1 MCIFVAFYIRNS
13 FPLKRLEEFFVA
25 FSDAAW
31 GMPLLLLL
39 MGGGFYFMFYS
50 GFLPFRYLRHAINVL
65 RGKYDDPND
74 PGDIN
79 HFEALSAALA
89 ATVGMGNISGVAVAI
104 AIGGPGVLFWMWVSA
119 FVGMATKFFT
129 CSLSVMYRGH
139 DSVGHLEGGPM
150 YVIETGLGK
159 KWKPLAVLFA
169 VAGLFGTLPI
179 FQANQLTQV
188 VREVLLAP
196 HGLTTTDPFY
206 TNLTIGLGLVFI
218 TSLVIFGGIQRI
230 GHVAGK
236 MVPGM
241 VILYMLSV
249 FYIMFTNYT
258 AIPGA
263 FAMIFEDAFTAQTM
277 LGGAVGAIIIAGA
290 RRAAFSNE
298 AGIGTASM
306 MHGAAK
312 TDEPIRE
319 GLVAMLGPFID
330 TIVVCTLTGL
340 AIIVTGTWQTSD
352 ANGVTM
358 TATAFN
364 NAMPGFGSYVLV
376 ICVLIF
382 AFTSLFSYS
391 YYGTKCFSYLFGA
404 KYKHYYNY
412 FYVATIVFGATAT
425 ITAVIAL
432 IDGMYAM
439 MAIPTMISALLLS
452 PKVMTAAR
460 DYFKRMKEF
469 REVEKQK
476 A

>member
-1 MCIFVAFYIRNS
+1 M
-13 FPLKRLEEFFVA
+13 KTLEEFFVA

-31 GMPLLLLL
+31 GMPLLVLL
-39 MGGGFYFMFYS
+39 MGGGLYFMLYS
-50 GFLPFRYLRHAINVL
+50 GFLPFRYLRHTINVL
-65 RGKYDDPND
+65 RGRYDDPND

-79 HFEALSAALA
+79 HYEALSATLA

-129 CSLSVMYRGH
+129 CTLAVMYRGR

-159 KWKPLAVLFA
+159 KWKPLAVVFA
-169 VAGLFGTLPI
+169 IAGMFGTLPI

-188 VREVLLAP
+188 IREVFLVP
-196 HGLTTTDPFY
+196 NGFTTADLFY
-206 TNLTIGLGLVFI
+206 TNLIIGLGLVFI

-236 MVPGM
+236 MVPSM
-241 VILYMLSV
+241 VILYMLAV
-249 FYIMFTNYT
+249 FYIMFVNYT
-258 AIPGA
+258 AIPAA
-263 FAMIFEDAFTAQTM
+263 FALIFKDAFTAQTV

-330 TIVVCTLTGL
+330 TIIVCTLTGL
-340 AIIVTGTWQTSD
+340 AIIITGTWQTSD
-352 ANGVTM
+352 ASGVTL

-364 NAMPGFGSYVLV
+364 NAMPGFGSYVLLV
-376 ICVLIF
+376 CVLIF

-404 KYKHYYNY
+404 KYKHLYNY
-412 FYVATIVFGATAT
+412 FYVVTIVFGAMAT

-432 IDGMYAM
+432 IDGLFAI
-439 MAIPTMISALLLS
+439 MAIPTMVSALLLS
-452 PKVMTAAR
+452 PKVMAAAR

-469 REVEKQK
+469 KKMEGQK
-476 A
+476 V

>member
-1 MCIFVAFYIRNS
+1 MEA
-13 FPLKRLEEFFVA
+13 LENFLVA
-25 FSDAAW
+25 FSDTAW
-31 GMPLLLLL
+31 GLPLLLLL

-50 GFLPFRYLRHAINVL
+50 GFLPFRYLGHAINVL

-79 HFEALSAALA
+79 HFEALSSALA

-104 AIGGPGVLFWMWVSA
+104 ATGGPGVLFWMWVSA

-129 CSLSVMYRGH
+129 CSLAIMYRGR
-139 DSVGHLEGGPM
+139 DTNGHPEGGPM
-150 YVIETGLGK
+150 YVVVEGLGK
-159 KWKPLAVLFA
+159 KWKPLAVFFA

-188 VREVLLAP
+188 LREVVLMPNGIA
-196 HGLTTTDPFY
+196 TEDPFFW
-206 TNLTIGLGLVFI
+206 NLGIGITLVVI
-218 TSLVIFGGIQRI
+218 TSLVIFGGIKRI

-236 MVPGM
+236 MVPSM
-241 VILYMLSV
+241 VLLYMVAVL
-249 FYIMFTNYT
+249 YIMFTHVD
-258 AIPGA
+258 AVPDA
-263 FAMIFEDAFTAQTM
+263 FALILKDAFSANAV

-330 TIVVCTLTGL
+330 TLVVCTLTGL
-340 AIIVTGTWQTSD
+340 AIIVTGTWQTSEG
-352 ANGVTM
+352 NGVTM
-358 TATAFN
+358 TATAFGSSL
-364 NAMPGFGSYVLV
+364 PGGIGSYVLV

-391 YYGTKCFSYLFGA
+391 YYGTKCFSFLFGA

-412 FYVATIVFGATAT
+412 FYVCTIIFGAVAS

-452 PKVMTAAR
+452 PKVKRAAR

-469 REVEKQK
+469 REEVK

>member
-1 MCIFVAFYIRNS
+1 MKA
-13 FPLKRLEEFFVA
+13 LEDFLTA
-25 FSDAAW
+25 FSNAAW

-50 GFLPFRYLRHAINVL
+50 GFLPFRYLGHAINVL
-65 RGKYDDPND
+65 RGKYDDPDD

-79 HFEALSAALA
+79 HFEALSSALA

-104 AIGGPGVLFWMWVSA
+104 ALGGPGVLFWMWVSA

-129 CSLSVMYRGH
+129 CSLSVMYRGR

-150 YVIETGLGK
+150 YVITEGLGK
-159 KWKPLAVLFA
+159 KWKPLAAFFA
-169 VAGLFGTLPI
+169 IAGLFGTLPI

-188 VREVLLAP
+188 IREVVLVPNGIATTHPFYWNLGI
-196 HGLTTTDPFY
+196 GLT
-206 TNLTIGLGLVFI
+206 LVII
-218 TSLVIFGGIQRI
+218 TSMVIFGGIKRI

-241 VILYMLSV
+241 VVLYMLAV
-249 FYIMFTNYT
+249 FYIMASNYMS
-258 AIPGA
+258 IPAA
-263 FAMIFEDAFTAQTM
+263 FALIFEDAFAADAV

-306 MHGAAK
+306 MHGAAR

-330 TIVVCTLTGL
+330 TLVVCTLTGL
-340 AIIVTGTWQTSD
+340 AIILTNAWQTSD
-352 ANGVTM
+352 GNGVSM
-358 TATAFN
+358 TAHAFN
-364 NAMPGFGSYVLV
+364 SSMPGIGSYVLV
-376 ICVLIF
+376 VCVLIF

-391 YYGTKCFSYLFGA
+391 YYGTKCFSFLFGA

-412 FYVATIVFGATAT
+412 FYVLTIIFGAVAS

-439 MAIPTMISALLLS
+439 MAIPTMVSALLLS
-452 PKVMTAAR
+452 PKVMRAAR

-469 REVEKQK
+469 REEQVR